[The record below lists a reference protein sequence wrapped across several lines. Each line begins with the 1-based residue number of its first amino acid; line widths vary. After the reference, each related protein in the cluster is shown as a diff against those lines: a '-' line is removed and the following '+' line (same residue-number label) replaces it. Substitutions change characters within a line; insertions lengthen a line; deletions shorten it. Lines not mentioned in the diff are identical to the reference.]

1 MQFFSII
8 GCLLADRIGSLAAVA
23 EASPAFTAHPGP
35 MELID
40 LRQDAYVPTI
50 LQQQPHHTNNK
61 FKVHSMVSNSQV
73 QAQSEPV

>member
-8 GCLLADRIGSLAAVA
+8 GYLLADRIGSLAAVA
-23 EASPAFTAHPGP
+23 EASPDVAAHPGP

-61 FKVHSMVSNSQV
+61 LKMHSMVSNSQV
-73 QAQSEPV
+73 QAPSEPV